1 MPRQLPGTG
10 THSLDTASGTKGE
23 ESHRKTTPGKHGP
36 RGWLCR
42 GSPAQ
47 DCSPDLTSA
56 LAPAFALTAEEG
68 GSEEQLWVSV
78 MALPGSWACSHHYR
92 VLSGLVPGI
101 LEPPCPWLLIMKVHV
116 WLDGVW
122 QSRLAAAQGGRCPNV
137 FFDIHGSKLYSLQLS
152 AHWFSFSAAEVLFL
166 DPFSGD
172 HFGSSVS
179 RKSEPWIQKSPS
191 THLSCPSYR
200 KRQ

>member
-101 LEPPCPWLLIMKVHV
+101 LDPPCPWLLIMKVHV

-122 QSRLAAAQGGRCPNV
+122 Q
-137 FFDIHGSKLYSLQLS
+137 
-152 AHWFSFSAAEVLFL
+152 
-166 DPFSGD
+166 
-172 HFGSSVS
+172 
-179 RKSEPWIQKSPS
+179 
-191 THLSCPSYR
+191 
-200 KRQ
+200 